1 MSDRRRRKSRVGVVT
16 SDRRDRTISVRVAT
30 SYKHPR
36 YHKVV
41 RKTRLYHVHD
51 QGNDA
56 RVGDT
61 VRIVETRPLSRQK
74 RWRMSEIVERA
85 K

>member
-1 MSDRRRRKSRVGVVT
+1 MSDRQRRKSRVGVVT

-51 QGNDA
+51 QDNDA
-56 RVGDT
+56 RTGDT
-61 VRIVETRPLSRQK
+61 VRIVETRPISRQK
-74 RWRMSEIVERA
+74 RWRMTEILERA

>member
-1 MSDRRRRKSRVGVVT
+1 MDVRRTRKARVGLVV
-16 SDRRDRTISVRVAT
+16 SDRRDRTISVQVAT

-41 RKTRLYHVHD
+41 RKTAVYHAHD
-51 QGNDA
+51 QENHA

-61 VRIVETRPLSRQK
+61 VRIVETRPISRQK
-74 RWRMSEIVERA
+74 RWRMTEILERA
-85 K
+85 R

>member
-1 MSDRRRRKSRVGVVT
+1 MSDRSIRKSRVGTVV
-16 SDRRDRTISVRVAT
+16 SDRRDRTISVKVAT

-41 RKTRLYHVHD
+41 RKSTLYHVHD
-51 QGNDA
+51 QDNHA
-56 RVGDT
+56 RVGDI

-74 RWRMSEIVERA
+74 RWRMTDIVERA

>member
-1 MSDRRRRKSRVGVVT
+1 MSDRQRRKSRVGVVT
-16 SDRRDRTISVRVAT
+16 SDLRDRTISVRVAT

-51 QGNDA
+51 QDNDA
-56 RVGDT
+56 RTGDT
-61 VRIVETRPLSRQK
+61 VRIVETRPISRQK
-74 RWRMSEIVERA
+74 RWRMTEILERA

>member
-1 MSDRRRRKSRVGVVT
+1 MSDRRRRKTRVGVVV
-16 SDRRDRTISVRVAT
+16 SDRRDRTISVEVAT

-41 RKTRLYHVHD
+41 RKTALYHVHD
-51 QGNDA
+51 QDNDA

-74 RWRMSEIVERA
+74 RWRMTQVLERA
-85 K
+85 R

>member
-1 MSDRRRRKSRVGVVT
+1 MSERPRRKTRVGVVV
-16 SDRRDRTISVRVAT
+16 SDQRERTISVKVAT

-41 RKTRLYHVHD
+41 RKSTLYHVHD
-51 QGNDA
+51 QDNDA
-56 RVGDT
+56 RTGDT
-61 VRIVETRPLSRQK
+61 VRIVETRPLSKQK
-74 RWRMSEIVERA
+74 RWRMTEVMERA

>member
-1 MSDRRRRKSRVGVVT
+1 MSDRHRRKSRVGVVV
-16 SDRRDRTISVRVAT
+16 SDRRNRTISVKVAT
-30 SYKHPR
+30 SYRHPR

-41 RKTRLYHVHD
+41 RKSKLYHVHD
-51 QGNDA
+51 QDNDA
-56 RVGDT
+56 RAGDT

-74 RWRMSEIVERA
+74 RWRMTEIVERA

>member
-1 MSDRRRRKSRVGVVT
+1 MSDRHRRKSRVGVVV
-16 SDRRDRTISVRVAT
+16 SDRRDRTISVKVAT

-41 RKTRLYHVHD
+41 RKSRLYHVHD
-51 QGNDA
+51 QDNDA
-56 RVGDT
+56 RAGDT

-74 RWRMSEIVERA
+74 RWRMTEIVERA

>member
-1 MSDRRRRKSRVGVVT
+1 MSERPKRKSRVGVVV
-16 SDRRDRTISVRVAT
+16 SDRRDRTISVQVAT

-41 RKTRLYHVHD
+41 RKTSVYHAHD
-51 QGNDA
+51 QDNDA
-56 RVGDT
+56 RMGDT

-74 RWRMSEIVERA
+74 RWRMTGILERA
-85 K
+85 R

>member
-1 MSDRRRRKSRVGVVT
+1 MSDRHRRKSRVGVVV

-51 QGNDA
+51 PDNDA
-56 RVGDT
+56 RAGDM

-74 RWRMSEIVERA
+74 RWRMSEILERA

>member
-1 MSDRRRRKSRVGVVT
+1 MSDRHRRKSRVGVVV
-16 SDRRDRTISVRVAT
+16 SDLRNRTISVKVAT
-30 SYKHPR
+30 SYRHPR

-41 RKTRLYHVHD
+41 RKSKLYHVHD
-51 QGNDA
+51 QDNDA
-56 RVGDT
+56 RAGDT

-74 RWRMSEIVERA
+74 RWRMTEIVERA

>member
-1 MSDRRRRKSRVGVVT
+1 MSDRPRRKSRVGVVT
-16 SDRRDRTISVRVAT
+16 SDRRDQTISVRVAT

-51 QGNDA
+51 QDNDA
-56 RVGDT
+56 RTGDT

-74 RWRMSEIVERA
+74 RWRMTEIVERA

>member
-1 MSDRRRRKSRVGVVT
+1 MSERPNRKVRVGQVI
-16 SDRRDRTISVRVAT
+16 SDRRDRTISVQVAT

-41 RKTRLYHVHD
+41 RKTALYHVHD
-51 QGNDA
+51 QDNQA

-74 RWRMSEIVERA
+74 RWRMEQIVERA

>member
-1 MSDRRRRKSRVGVVT
+1 MSDRHRRKSRLGVVV
-16 SDRRDRTISVRVAT
+16 SDRRDRTISVKVAT

-41 RKTRLYHVHD
+41 RKSRLYHVHD
-51 QGNDA
+51 QDNDA
-56 RVGDT
+56 RAGDT

-74 RWRMSEIVERA
+74 RWRMTEIVERA

>member
-1 MSDRRRRKSRVGVVT
+1 MSDRHRRKIRVGVVV
-16 SDRRDRTISVRVAT
+16 SDRRDRTISVKVAT

-36 YHKVV
+36 YYKVV
-41 RKTRLYHVHD
+41 RKSKLYHVHD
-51 QGNDA
+51 QDNDA
-56 RVGDT
+56 RAGDT

-74 RWRMSEIVERA
+74 RWRMTEIVERA

>member
-1 MSDRRRRKSRVGVVT
+1 MSDRPRRKSRVGVVT

-51 QGNDA
+51 QDNHA
-56 RVGDT
+56 RTGDT

-74 RWRMSEIVERA
+74 RWRMTEIVERA
-85 K
+85 R

>member
-1 MSDRRRRKSRVGVVT
+1 MSERYPRKARVGVVV
-16 SDRRDRTISVRVAT
+16 SDRRDRTISVKVGT
-30 SYKHPR
+30 SYQHPR

-41 RKTRLYHVHD
+41 RKSTLYHAHD
-51 QGNDA
+51 QENDA

-74 RWRMSEIVERA
+74 RWRMAEIVERA